1 MNKNRCLR
9 SGLLLFAALLASLPL
24 ASFGET
30 PVGNKKLRV
39 LFVGNSLTFVN
50 DLPKLTGVLAQDRG
64 SVLEYEMHAPGGYT
78 FAQHA
83 RDPRLL
89 ALIKKGG
96 WDFVVLQ
103 DQSLVPAYPRA
114 KTEVFPYAQKLSALV
129 RAANPLAQIA
139 FYQTMAKKNGDRKN
153 LRDFPEMGTYA
164 GLQKKLNEAYL
175 HMARENR
182 GVLVPV
188 GEAWQKM
195 RSEHP
200 SVDLYTDGV
209 HPSLAGSYLAACVF
223 YSVLFEDTLAG
234 LKPPPGID
242 KADARAIQA
251 TVEALL
257 RPKK

>member
-1 MNKNRCLR
+1 MNKNRYLR
-9 SGLLLFAALLASLPL
+9 SGTLLFAALLVSLPL
-24 ASFGET
+24 ASFGEV
-30 PVGNKKLRV
+30 PAGNKKLRV

-50 DLPKLTGVLAQDRG
+50 DLPKLTEVLAKDRG
-64 SVLEYEMHAPGGYT
+64 SVMEYEMYAPGGYT
-78 FAQHA
+78 FARHA

-103 DQSLVPAYPRA
+103 DQSLAPAYPRA
-114 KTEVFPYAQKLSALV
+114 KTEVFPYAQKLAGLV

-139 FYQTMAKKNGDRKN
+139 FYQTMAKKNGDSKN

-164 GLQKKLNEAYL
+164 GLQKKLNEAYV

-195 RSEHP
+195 RSEFP
-200 SVDLYTDGV
+200 SVELYTDGV
-209 HPSLAGSYLAACVF
+209 HPSLAGTYLAACVF
-223 YSVLFEDTLAG
+223 YGVLYNDTPVG

-242 KADARAIQA
+242 QEAAGAIQRTA
-251 TVEALL
+251 EAIL